1 MSNGNRG
8 RTEFLT
14 EVVFLG
20 KLVEQVAA
28 GKVRI
33 PRFQRPFVWKQEDL
47 HQLLDSV
54 LRGIPIGSIL
64 VWDTEER
71 IETDERIGPVEVGPR
86 PAGMVGL
93 LRMKLSADELVSVQL
108 ACTLASPSVRSSTFC
123 ATFCTSVSVVA
134 RLPSLQ

>member
-8 RTEFLT
+8 RTEVIT

-20 KLVEQVAA
+20 KLIEQIAA

-64 VWDTEER
+64 MSGTQIIL
-71 IETDERIGPVEVGPR
+71 IE
-86 PAGMVGL
+86 
-93 LRMKLSADELVSVQL
+93 SASNGSDQSKSAPPPGGQ
-108 ACTLASPSVRSSTFC
+108 
-123 ATFCTSVSVVA
+123 
-134 RLPSLQ
+134 